1 LKFKRPKKYDLAIN
15 ITPLVDV
22 VFLLLIFFV
31 ITPILENNNRIEIK
45 LPEAVANE
53 VESSFR
59 SIKVEITKDGEVFF
73 NDLPMLNSNPTLL
86 EREFKNLSKGD
97 MSIPIILNADGE
109 VSHQTVVNIMSVI
122 KNMGFDGLQLAT
134 RPKTSLN

>member
-1 LKFKRPKKYDLAIN
+1 MKFKRPKKYDLAIN

-53 VESSFR
+53 IESSFR

-86 EREFKNLSKGD
+86 ERELKNLSKGD

-134 RPKTSLN
+134 QPKTSLN

>member
-1 LKFKRPKKYDLAIN
+1 MKFKRPKKYDLAIN

>member
-1 LKFKRPKKYDLAIN
+1 MKFKRPKKYDLAIN

-86 EREFKNLSKGD
+86 ERELKNLSKGD